1 MTSPARRTDAVALVA
16 DRLRESYADASP
28 VPYWLDQPG
37 APEPA
42 APLDAPTSADLA
54 IVGAGFTGLWAA
66 IQAKEEEPDRD
77 VLVVEQDT
85 VAFGASGRNGGF
97 CDATLTH
104 GLPNGIDRFPD
115 EIGTIERIASENF
128 AGIEAAIE
136 RHGIDCDWN
145 AAGEVLVARG
155 PHEVEWMRESAEQAR
170 RFGQDAVFL
179 DRDAVR
185 AELDSPTY
193 LAGTWK
199 RSDCAMV
206 DPARLA
212 WGLRRAA
219 LDLGVRLYE
228 HTPATGIARTGAGV
242 RLTTPAGAI
251 DAKRVVLATNGFPPL
266 VRAIRRYVVPV
277 YDYVLMTEPLTG
289 EQRASIGWARRQ
301 GFADSANHFHYYRLS
316 ADGRILWGGYD
327 AIYHWRNG
335 VARRFE
341 QRDATFATLAT
352 HFFET
357 FPQLEDVRFSHRWG
371 GVIDTCSRF
380 SVMFGQALDGRV
392 AYAVGYTG
400 MGVAAT
406 RFGARVAL
414 DLVDGRDTERTRL
427 RLVRSRPVPFPPEP
441 LRYTGIQLTTRALT
455 RADARAGRRGPWL
468 RMLDAVG
475 LGFDS

>member
-1 MTSPARRTDAVALVA
+1 
-16 DRLRESYADASP
+16 
-28 VPYWLDQPG
+28 
-37 APEPA
+37 
-42 APLDAPTSADLA
+42 
-54 IVGAGFTGLWAA
+54 
-66 IQAKEEEPDRD
+66 
-77 VLVVEQDT
+77 
-85 VAFGASGRNGGF
+85 
-97 CDATLTH
+97 
-104 GLPNGIDRFPD
+104 
-115 EIGTIERIASENF
+115 
-128 AGIEAAIE
+128 
-136 RHGIDCDWN
+136 
-145 AAGEVLVARG
+145 
-155 PHEVEWMRESAEQAR
+155 
-170 RFGQDAVFL
+170 
-179 DRDAVR
+179 
-185 AELDSPTY
+185 
-193 LAGTWK
+193 
-199 RSDCAMV
+199 MV

-341 QRDATFATLAT
+341 QRDATFAKLAT

-475 LGFDS
+475 LGYDS